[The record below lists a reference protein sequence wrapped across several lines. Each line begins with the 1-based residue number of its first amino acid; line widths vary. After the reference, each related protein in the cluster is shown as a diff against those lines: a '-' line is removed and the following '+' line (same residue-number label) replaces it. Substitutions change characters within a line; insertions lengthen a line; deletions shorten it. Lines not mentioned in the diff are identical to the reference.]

1 MILLIVSLNILLGI
15 IAGFFSGSLIYLYSY
30 HREKARRIIEYAKS
44 TEERAH
50 LIREEIRCCSNGK
63 SVLKITKLINQRIY
77 RQFAGDIID
86 KKSESVTLQ
95 EAIARCNLVISEID
109 RICEEQND
117 FILNDVAESE
127 LMQKDHELNEALIKI
142 TNAIAEYD
150 VQEDR
155 NVARWHNRI
164 TLLLIIT
171 GSIIVLIF
179 LFELLQ
185 IILCA

>member
-1 MILLIVSLNILLGI
+1 MTVSVNILLGI

-44 TEERAH
+44 TEERANM
-50 LIREEIRCCSNGK
+50 IREEIKLCSNSK
-63 SVLKITKLINQRIY
+63 SILKITKLVNQRIY

-95 EAIARCNLVISEID
+95 KAIAQCNLVISGID
-109 RICEEQND
+109 RICEEQNG
-117 FILNDVAESE
+117 FILNDVAERE

-142 TNAIAEYD
+142 TNAISDYD

-171 GSIIVLIF
+171 GSIIALVF